1 MMGID
6 GKSKERSPDRKLK
19 RFFIGGF
26 LVIFLLSCAAIF
38 IIEYQMASFARREIQ
53 TNEQRVVRL
62 ENQLLSRDISLIL
75 GDLQYLQHTY
85 EAMLPDPA
93 QHSEIGRHWM
103 EFSQHRGIYDQIRY
117 IDSQGDEIIRINFD
131 GEQAYSVEASALQNK
146 KDRYYFTETAK
157 LPAGVIY
164 ASPLDLNIENGVVEQ
179 PLKPVIRFAVPL
191 FENGYE
197 FSGILILNHLTGE
210 VLSNFKAL
218 AETGNGF
225 VALLNYDGY
234 WLSCGNPDNEWAFM
248 YDDRKDLTFGD
259 VYPKEWGLI
268 RKGPGQIITDNG
280 MFTYMPVSLDHLFL
294 HGTSGAEDVRIAA
307 ADRKWFIV
315 SVVPADSEHAYA
327 FSQDPLFIARDILV
341 KNRYQFLWTG
351 LLSGLIGFIVFLN
364 RRQYYKVKY
373 FSEHDPLTGLLNRR
387 AGYEAL
393 KDVLREGEAGKNPV
407 SLCFIDING
416 LKQVNDLLG
425 HDLGDE
431 LILTVSGVM
440 SRMVRKADQ
449 VIRLGGD
456 EFMIVFGDAAAAEA
470 EEIWSRIVEKFEE
483 INRSEDRPY
492 LVSAS
497 HGIVERK
504 DRRSAEMDELI
515 RLADEKMYREKIEI
529 KKGLSVIKERDG
541 NQWKH

>member
-1 MMGID
+1 MMEQVRQTAVTTREGI
-6 GKSKERSPDRKLK
+6 PDRKL
-19 RFFIGGF
+19 RRYFAGGF

-38 IIEYQMASFARREIQ
+38 AIEYQVTSFARKEIQ

-85 EAMLPDPA
+85 EEILADPA
-93 QHSEIGRHWM
+93 QRPEIVRRWT

-131 GEQAYSVEASALQNK
+131 GEQARAVEASGLQNK
-146 KDRYYFTETAK
+146 RDRYYFTETEK

-164 ASPLDLNIENGVVEQ
+164 ASPMDLNMENGVVEQ

-191 FENGYE
+191 FQSEYD
-197 FSGILILNHLTGE
+197 FSGILILNHLTGS
-210 VLSNFKAL
+210 VLSDFKEL

-225 VALLNYDGY
+225 VSLLNYDGH
-234 WLSCGNPDNEWAFM
+234 WLSCGNPGNEWNFM
-248 YDDRKDLTFGD
+248 YEDRKERTFGA
-259 VYPKEWGLI
+259 VYPDEWELI
-268 RKGPGQIITDNG
+268 RKGEGQVITENG

-294 HGTSGAEDVRIAA
+294 HGASGAKDVRIAA

-315 SVVPADSEHAYA
+315 SVVPSDSEYAYA
-327 FSQDPLFIARDILV
+327 FSQDPLVIAKDILV
-341 KNRYQFLWTG
+341 KNRYQFLWLA
-351 LLSGLIGFIVFLN
+351 LLSGLVGFIVFLN

-393 KDVLREGEAGKNPV
+393 KEMLRESEKGKGPV
-407 SLCFIDING
+407 SVCFIDING
-416 LKQVNDLLG
+416 LKQVNDILG

-431 LILTVSGVM
+431 LILAVSDIM
-440 SRMVRKADQ
+440 ARTVRKADLA
-449 VIRLGGD
+449 IRLGGD
-456 EFMIVFGDAAAAEA
+456 EFMVVFGDTAATEA
-470 EEIWSRIVEKFEE
+470 EEIWTRIVAKFEE
-483 INRSEDRPY
+483 INRAEDRPY
-492 LVSAS
+492 LISAS

-504 DRRSAEMDELI
+504 DRRISEMDELI
-515 RLADEKMYREKIEI
+515 RLADEKMYREKSEI
-529 KKGLSVIKERDG
+529 KKKFAVIRERKG
-541 NQWKH
+541 N